1 MMDEYDF
8 RRSFMPASVEEIN
21 ARNADN
27 ENQRKHVRVMVV
39 GIVTTAVVLTIAML
53 YGFPAYGRYQDRQNA
68 SNQIQVNH
76 LVIQQTLQRVEVEKQ
91 KAEVRKQEA
100 IGIAE
105 AQKTIN
111 ATLTPLYIQHEAIQ
125 AQEKMVNSPNHT
137 EIYIPSGAN
146 GVPLVPFVQNV
157 DTDHGSAAQTKQ

>member
-1 MMDEYDF
+1 
-8 RRSFMPASVEEIN
+8 MPSIEEIN
-21 ARNADN
+21 ARNAEN
-27 ENQRKHVRVMVV
+27 ERQRKHVRQMVV
-39 GIVTTAVVLTIAML
+39 GIVSTAIVLVVAMM

-68 SNQIQVNH
+68 ANQIQVNH
-76 LVIQQTLQRVEVEKQ
+76 LVIQQTQQLVEVEKQ
-91 KAEVRKQEA
+91 KAEVRRAEA

-146 GVPLVPFVQNV
+146 GVPIVPMVQNL
-157 DTDHGSAAQTKQ
+157 DQEHGPAQKQ

>member
-1 MMDEYDF
+1 MF
-8 RRSFMPASVEEIN
+8 A
-21 ARNADN
+21 
-27 ENQRKHVRVMVV
+27 
-39 GIVTTAVVLTIAML
+39 L
-53 YGFPAYGRYQDRQNA
+53 PAYSRYQARQDA
-68 SNQIQVNH
+68 ANQIQVNH
-76 LVIQQTLQRVEVEKQ
+76 LVIQQQQQLVDVEKA
-91 KAEVRKQEA
+91 KAEIRKQEA

-146 GVPLVPFVQNV
+146 GVPIIPMVQNLNN
-157 DTDHGSAAQTKQ
+157 GERQ

>member
-1 MMDEYDF
+1 MTKKEPEVSNGAAAF
-8 RRSFMPASVEEIN
+8 GVAL
-21 ARNADN
+21 
-27 ENQRKHVRVMVV
+27 VV
-39 GIVTTAVVLTIAML
+39 TAILGLIVGGMFAL
-53 YGFPAYGRYQDRQNA
+53 PAYSRYQARQDA
-68 SNQIQVNH
+68 ANQIQVNH
-76 LVIQQTLQRVEVEKQ
+76 LVIQQQQQLVDVEKA
-91 KAEVRKQEA
+91 KAEIRKQEA

-146 GVPLVPFVQNV
+146 GVPIIPMVQNLNN
-157 DTDHGSAAQTKQ
+157 GERQ

>member
-1 MMDEYDF
+1 
-8 RRSFMPASVEEIN
+8 MPSIEEIN
-21 ARNADN
+21 ARNLEN
-27 ENQRKHVRVMVV
+27 ERQRKHVRQMVV
-39 GIVTTAVVLTIAML
+39 GIVSTAIVLVVAMM

-68 SNQIQVNH
+68 ANQIQVNH
-76 LVIQQTLQRVEVEKQ
+76 LVIQQTQQLVEVEKQ
-91 KAEVRKQEA
+91 KAEVRRAEA

-146 GVPLVPFVQNV
+146 GVPIVPMVQNL
-157 DTDHGSAAQTKQ
+157 DQEHGPAQKQ

>member
-1 MMDEYDF
+1 MGDSNSYRDLPAIERAKFEQRDREMD
-8 RRSFMPASVEEIN
+8 
-21 ARNADN
+21 
-27 ENQRKHVRVMVV
+27 QKHGRAIAYFVV
-39 GIVTTAVVLTIAML
+39 PTIAVVLLAL
-53 YGFPAYGRYQDRQNA
+53 LFGFPAYGRYQDRQNA
-68 SNQIQVNH
+68 SNQIAVNH
-76 LVIQQTLQRVEVEKQ
+76 LVIQQEGQLVEVEKM
-91 KAEVRKQEA
+91 KAEIRKQEA

-146 GVPLVPFVQNV
+146 GVPIIPMVQNLNSGERQ
-157 DTDHGSAAQTKQ
+157 DARTEAK

>member
-1 MMDEYDF
+1 
-8 RRSFMPASVEEIN
+8 MPSYFDKGFGMPTPEQQKLEMEE
-21 ARNADN
+21 N
-27 ENQRKHVRVMVV
+27 ERGRKHVRFLVILSISVALFVIV
-39 GIVTTAVVLTIAML
+39 GLMYLV
-53 YGFPAYGRYQDRQNA
+53 PAYSRYQARQDA
-68 SNQIQVNH
+68 ANQIQVNH
-76 LVIQQTLQRVEVEKQ
+76 LIIQQEQQNIDVEKM
-91 KAEVRKQEA
+91 KAEIRKQEA

-146 GVPLVPFVQNV
+146 GVPLVPMVQNL
-157 DTDHGSAAQTKQ
+157 DQEHTNTPAKQ

>member
-1 MMDEYDF
+1 MSTDTI
-8 RRSFMPASVEEIN
+8 AG
-21 ARNADN
+21 
-27 ENQRKHVRVMVV
+27 VV
-39 GIVTTAVVLTIAML
+39 VWVGVVLIL
-53 YGFPAYGRYQDRQNA
+53 LSIIGSVVFGIPAFNRYQDRQNA
-68 SNQIQVNH
+68 DNQIQVNH
-76 LVIQQTLQRVEVEKQ
+76 LVIQQQQQLVEVEKA
-91 KAEVRKQEA
+91 KAETRKQEA

-146 GVPLVPFVQNV
+146 GVPIVPMVQNLN
-157 DTDHGSAAQTKQ
+157 DGNRP